1 VTGALVGNRLR
12 CPITGVNARAYTII
26 IGPPSCGKGTTV
38 DRLQELF
45 CFERWDGLERTEAPL
60 LWSDPAELCWRSRGI
75 GAQIITPASAPGLMK
90 AILPRKL
97 KKNESYNPLELWK
110 PIPRVITIAEEVR
123 TVFANFDNESTGA
136 GLESVMCE
144 LFDRDSFTTTVTKD
158 RGPEAG
164 LLMYS
169 VFGGITREGWDSVF
183 SKSQSVESGF
193 LSRINI
199 IGTEEERRA
208 GKLRRPDFE
217 PLRNK
222 FFPLI
227 NDLEKNPRMLDT
239 TPDADALI
247 DKWFRELVMPEG
259 VSKARLNIHA
269 WRTALHLAWLR
280 GHPHITAAD
289 ANSAI
294 RLTNYQV
301 KMREFYAPAEGETR
315 QARCE
320 AAIRKAMRARR
331 RMKERDLKRA
341 THYEKYGVD
350 LWDRSLSALCKAGE
364 MRRDKDARPKMV
376 ILLKN
381 ND

>member
-1 VTGALVGNRLR
+1 
-12 CPITGVNARAYTII
+12 
-26 IGPPSCGKGTTV
+26 
-38 DRLQELF
+38 
-45 CFERWDGLERTEAPL
+45 
-60 LWSDPAELCWRSRGI
+60 
-75 GAQIITPASAPGLMK
+75 MK

-97 KKNESYNPLELWK
+97 KKNESYNPMELWK

-123 TVFANFDNESTGA
+123 SVFANFDNESTGA

-164 LLMYS
+164 RLMYS
-169 VFGGITREGWDSVF
+169 LLGGITREGWDAIF

-199 IGTEEERRA
+199 IGTEEERRK

-227 NDLEKNPRMLDT
+227 QALEKNPRMLDS
-239 TPDADALI
+239 TPEADARV
-247 DKWFRELVMPEG
+247 DEWFAGLVLPEG
-259 VSKARLNIHA
+259 VSKARLNIPA
-269 WRTALHLAWLR
+269 RRNALHLAWLR
-280 GHPHITAAD
+280 GHDHITLPD
-289 ANSAI
+289 VESAI
-294 RLTNYQV
+294 RLADYQGL
-301 KMREFYAPAEGETR
+301 MREFYAPAEGETR

-320 AAIRKAMRARR
+320 AAIRKAMRAKR
-331 RMKERDLKRA
+331 RMTERACKKA
-341 THYEKYGVD
+341 THYERYGVD
-350 LWDRSLSALCKAGE
+350 LWTRSLIALCKAEE
-364 MRRDKDARPKMV
+364 MRWDKEARPKMI

-381 ND
+381 KD